1 MLGGGVFVKQNK
13 KLPGSFVNFQTN
25 QQNDSSNNDCFE
37 KGGTPDT
44 CREVIEARAGMPNLK
59 LRIDKIEFALES
71 VSKFVT
77 FHIDENG
84 NFVIELPDSVWDIAF
99 IVNENGELEVIY

>member
-13 KLPGSFVNFQTN
+13 KLPGSFVNFRTDKMN
-25 QQNDSSNNDCFE
+25 KLSSNDDSGQC
-37 KGGTPDT
+37 GIPDT
-44 CREVIEARAGMPNLK
+44 CREVIEARAGMTNLK